1 MTYKDTFDKQNPLTY
16 IAAVASNVDIYRVCR
31 NFNFRPGTTF
41 GRSSDRDVQLGEK
54 PSALALRGGASTIRG
69 AVWVPQGFVG
79 EFFMMKRRWA
89 GLQAVRLTPE
99 DSSAEVTSSSTTLVM
114 SPANSL
120 ASTDIGEVDLEF
132 WDLDISGQNHARN
145 LIIQNGYG
153 AISGHTIIAKSDTS
167 SMSGTS
173 IFFFPK

>member
-1 MTYKDTFDKQNPLTY
+1 
-16 IAAVASNVDIYRVCR
+16 
-31 NFNFRPGTTF
+31 
-41 GRSSDRDVQLGEK
+41 
-54 PSALALRGGASTIRG
+54 
-69 AVWVPQGFVG
+69 
-79 EFFMMKRRWA
+79 MMKRRWA

-153 AISGHTIIAKSDTS
+153 TISGHTIIAKSDTS
-167 SMSGTS
+167 SMSGTY
-173 IFFFPK
+173 FFFLMIE